1 MYCHFNKLL
10 LNLNMS
16 IWFSLL
22 NKHILISNI
31 YQYCVFFFI
40 SLLSALAKMA
50 KESKLLIVQFVL
62 CSFDS
67 LWNFNYSYWTNTLFP
82 QLWPKDR
89 FLSHGQHLY
98 IHIYVI
104 TKTLCDCKWLKVT
117 ISADY
122 ANIFCNIETL
132 SLFDKSW
139 YKVDNIYKILRV
151 LVFKCS
157 SQARFTYKLLQHCFI
172 KLGKGFGLCHGSHVI
187 QSKPETKIFQFLKNR
202 ENESCQSY
210 SNNSKSLW

>member
-1 MYCHFNKLL
+1 MYCVLLTLCEIVIILTGPTHF
-10 LNLNMS
+10 S
-16 IWFSLL
+16 PS
-22 NKHILISNI
+22 
-31 YQYCVFFFI
+31 YGPRTGFFRI
-40 SLLSALAKMA
+40 
-50 KESKLLIVQFVL
+50 
-62 CSFDS
+62 DS
-67 LWNFNYSYWTNTLFP
+67 T
-82 QLWPKDR
+82 
-89 FLSHGQHLY
+89 Y